1 MLLFDI
7 YNLNGQGLSPL
18 QTFVR
23 WSISPCT
30 CCRMWQQKSCSLLSM
45 DHEQFVCYQ
54 PMVPFLM
61 LHYDNN
67 HHQVERL
74 HMRYWQHWPYDNI
87 GRGSFE
93 FSHLNMSSWIR
104 MATKRLKTVIRYCMY
119 IYIFC
124 TSLSVEIKWIEWEPP
139 IGHWYLEVETIK
151 SFSSLIDMYKKWFIA
166 IQYLVEFLYVLMVRC
181 MLDIDK

>member
-1 MLLFDI
+1 MCCRCFIFIFLFIVLLFDI

-74 HMRYWQHWPYDNI
+74 HMRYWQYWPYDNN

-93 FSHLNMSSWIR
+93 LSHLNMSSWIR
-104 MATKRLKTVIRYCMY
+104 MATKRLKTVIRYCID
-119 IYIFC
+119 IYILHFFIC
-124 TSLSVEIKWIEWEPP
+124 WDKVDRM
-139 IGHWYLEVETIK
+139 GTIYWT
-151 SFSSLIDMYKKWFIA
+151 LIPRGGNNKKF
-166 IQYLVEFLYVLMVRC
+166 
-181 MLDIDK
+181 